1 MPTVIHAGAESGTS
15 LSTSEK
21 TPKSLSLGDR
31 KSLDIGPIH
40 ATADA
45 NRYPFE
51 SLPFEIHISRK
62 VPTPPPTRMVAD
74 LEAAFAYTGESG
86 NSSSCPL
93 DGSREPEAQDPSTYF
108 IAGRRLRGNG
118 MV

>member
-1 MPTVIHAGAESGTS
+1 MPTVINAGAESGTS

-45 NRYPFE
+45 KVWIGRGPNSRIGNRYPFE
-51 SLPFEIHISRK
+51 SLPFEIHVSRK
-62 VPTPPPTRMVAD
+62 VPTPPRTH
-74 LEAAFAYTGESG
+74 GG
-86 NSSSCPL
+86 
-93 DGSREPEAQDPSTYF
+93 
-108 IAGRRLRGNG
+108 
-118 MV
+118 